1 MTTDKLT
8 SAQKKRVSKALNE
21 VPYARLLGIKLEQ
34 IESGRATLQMRVRK
48 QLTQNHGVVH
58 GGAMASLIDS
68 ATAFAI
74 ITLLTPEEKV
84 TTVDLTISY
93 MRPVTKGQVN
103 CTAKVVRAGRRLF
116 VVSAEV
122 FDYRQKLVAT
132 ALSTYIKIS
141 D

>member
-1 MTTDKLT
+1 MTNAKLT
-8 SAQKKRVSKALNE
+8 AAQKKRVAKALNE
-21 VPYARLLGIKLEQ
+21 VPYARLLGIKLGQ
-34 IESGRATLQMRVRK
+34 IESGSATLQMRVRK

-74 ITLLTPEEKV
+74 ISLLTPEERV

-93 MRPVTKGQVN
+93 VRPVTKGTVY

-122 FDYRQKLVAT
+122 FDERQKLVAT
-132 ALSTYIKIS
+132 ALSTYIKI
-141 D
+141 

>member
-1 MTTDKLT
+1 MTKSKLT
-8 SAQKKRVSKALNE
+8 AAQVERISNALDS
-21 VPYARLLGIKLEQ
+21 VPYAKLLGIRLAH
-34 IESGRATLQMRVRK
+34 IDSGTATLKMPVRK

-74 ITLLTPEEKV
+74 ISLLEPQEKV

-93 MRPVTKGQVN
+93 LRPVTKGTLN
-103 CTAKVVRAGRRLF
+103 CAATVVRSGRRLL

-122 FDYRQKLVAT
+122 FDDSQKLVAT
-132 ALSTYIKIS
+132 ALSTYIKI
-141 D
+141 

>member
-1 MTTDKLT
+1 MTKPKLT
-8 SAQKKRVSKALNE
+8 AAQIERISKALDD
-21 VPYARLLGIKLEQ
+21 VPYAKLLGIKLAQ
-34 IESGRATLQMRVRK
+34 IDSGTATLKMPVRK

-74 ITLLTPEEKV
+74 ISLLEPQEKV

-93 MRPVTKGQVN
+93 LRPVTKGKLSCV
-103 CTAKVVRAGRRLF
+103 AKVVRSGRRLL

-122 FDYRQKLVAT
+122 FDDAQKLVAT
-132 ALSTYIKIS
+132 ALSTYIRI
-141 D
+141 

>member
-1 MTTDKLT
+1 MTNAKLT
-8 SAQKKRVSKALNE
+8 ATQKKRVASALNE
-21 VPYARLLGIKLEQ
+21 VPYARLLGIKLVG
-34 IESGRATLQMRVRK
+34 IESGTATLLMRVRK

-74 ITLLTPEEKV
+74 ITLLTPEENV

-93 MRPVTKGQVN
+93 VRPVTKGTVS
-103 CTAKVVRAGRRLF
+103 CTAKVVRPGRRLF

-122 FDYRQKLVAT
+122 FDEAQKLVAT
-132 ALSTYIKIS
+132 ALSTYIKI
-141 D
+141 